1 MTQACRCTS
10 QDGSVARLG
19 RVVCARPDVCRWHLA
34 SGAREWPLLP
44 GSRPDAWPV
53 RGPGTRLPRPP
64 FRLTNS
70 TVDPAGSLPGVRI
83 ADKILAR
90 VTCIRLDAS
99 IVTCHSEKEQASPT
113 FKRTFGFHPL
123 LAYCD
128 NSGEPLA
135 GMLRKGSAGSN
146 TAADHLAVLDDAIGA
161 LPPRY
166 RRAHRWRTR
175 PDSRARA
182 LSLRSATPG
191 HVGTSGHPARQP
203 GPCHPRPTIKI
214 IYTAVPAAALQRS
227 PPVNDRG

>member
-19 RVVCARPDVCRWHLA
+19 LVVCARPDVCRWRRVRV
-34 SGAREWPLLP
+34 SGRCCP

-53 RGPGTRLPRPP
+53 RGPGRRLPRPP

-70 TVDPAGSLPGVRI
+70 TDDPAGSLPGVRI
-83 ADKILAR
+83 ADKILAG

-113 FKRTFGFHPL
+113 FKRTFGFHQL

-135 GMLRKGSAGSN
+135 GMLSKGSAGSN

-166 RRAHRWRTR
+166 RRAHR
-175 PDSRARA
+175 SAGARA
-182 LSLRSATPG
+182 LTAGACPVPAISHPGARRNLRTPGPAAGVLVIRALRSRSST
-191 HVGTSGHPARQP
+191 
-203 GPCHPRPTIKI
+203 RPS
-214 IYTAVPAAALQRS
+214 R
-227 PPVNDRG
+227 PPPSSVRPQ

>member
-83 ADKILAR
+83 ADKILAG

-175 PDSRARA
+175 PDSRRVPCPCDQPPRGTSEPPDTRPGSRVLVIRA
-182 LSLRSATPG
+182 LQSRSST
-191 HVGTSGHPARQP
+191 
-203 GPCHPRPTIKI
+203 RPS
-214 IYTAVPAAALQRS
+214 R
-227 PPVNDRG
+227 PPPSSVRPQ

>member
-19 RVVCARPDVCRWHLA
+19 LVVCARPDVCRWHLA

-83 ADKILAR
+83 ADKILAG

-166 RRAHRWRTR
+166 RRAHR
-175 PDSRARA
+175 SAGARA
-182 LSLRSATPG
+182 LTAGACPVPAISHPGARRNLRTPG
-191 HVGTSGHPARQP
+191 
-203 GPCHPRPTIKI
+203 
-214 IYTAVPAAALQRS
+214 PAAGSLSSAPYNQDHLHGRPGRRRPAFAPS
-227 PPVNDRG
+227 E